1 MKTSRF
7 IGYSLPGYILCSL
20 PVTGIYFVS
29 VAIGGT
35 YTAIYRINRVI
46 GG

>member
-1 MKTSRF
+1 MDKNGADPAPFSIHKWQTR
-7 IGYSLPGYILCSL
+7 
-20 PVTGIYFVS
+20 VTGIYFVS